1 MATEGLT
8 SVRRRLTR
16 AAERSGRN
24 ARDVTL
30 VVVTKG
36 RTVEETMVL
45 YEAGHRDFGENRPAE
60 LATKASRLPSDIIWH
75 MVGTVQRRKVPL
87 AGRHTSLLHSLD
99 REALARSWAA
109 LDDPP
114 PVLVQVNVAS
124 EPQKHGV
131 DPTDV
136 AGLISMSEGLGVAVA
151 GLMIIPPIP
160 EVPES
165 SRRWF
170 EQARALRDKVAVD
183 HPDVVEL
190 SMGMTDDFE
199 VAIESGSTLI
209 RVGRAIFERRADT
222 A

>member
-1 MATEGLT
+1 MDTAGLT
-8 SVRRRLTR
+8 SVRSRLAL
-16 AAERSGRN
+16 AAARSGRD
-24 ARDVTL
+24 AGDVTL

-36 RTVEETMVL
+36 RSIEDTMAL
-45 YEAGHRDFGENRPAE
+45 YEAGHRNFGENRPEE
-60 LATKASRLPSDIIWH
+60 LATKASQLPTDIIWH

-87 AGRHTSLLHSLD
+87 AAPHTSLLHSLD
-99 REALARSWAA
+99 REALARSWAR
-109 LDDPP
+109 LEDPP
-114 PVLVQVNVAS
+114 AALVQVNVAS

-131 DPTDV
+131 APADV
-136 AGLISMSEGLGVAVA
+136 AGLVAASETLGMTVV
-151 GLMIIPPIP
+151 GLMVIPPIP

-170 EQARALRDKVAVD
+170 EHARALRDEVAVD
-183 HPDVVEL
+183 HPAVVEL

-209 RVGRAIFERRADT
+209 RVGRAIFEIGADT